1 MMKTVFIDGS
11 PKKTC
16 SVSHYFLKL
25 QSVFVKGQ
33 TVFLKLRNKS
43 NHKKILEQI
52 ANADAIV
59 FSTSLYVDGLPS
71 HILTFLQDIECFCK
85 EHCLSL
91 KIYAISNN
99 GFIEGNQNAPLF
111 HIMENFCVRS
121 DIQWCGGIGIGG
133 GVMFNTLRIVFF
145 IEIGIFLLS
154 LFISGILY
162 GNWVLLEAIY
172 HLIIMLLI
180 ITFFHLGVFFYMGQ
194 MMGQMGRQINK
205 RKPFAEKYTRILL
218 PSFLFILIAD
228 VYFIIV
234 SLFKGGIFRGWL
246 KKK

>member
-11 PKKTC
+11 PKKNF
-16 SVSHYFLKL
+16 SASYYFLKL

-52 ANADAIV
+52 ANADAVV
-59 FSTSLYVDGLPS
+59 FSMPLYVDGPPS
-71 HILTFLQDIECFCK
+71 HILTFLQDMECFCK
-85 EHCLSL
+85 EHSLSL
-91 KIYAISNN
+91 KIYVISNN

-111 HIMENFCVRS
+111 HVMENFCVRS

-133 GVMFNTLRIVFF
+133 GVMFNALRIVFF

-154 LFISGILY
+154 IFISGILY
-162 GNWVLLEAIY
+162 GNWVPLEAIY

-180 ITFFHLGVFFYMGQ
+180 IIFFHLGVFFYMP
-194 MMGQMGRQINK
+194 QMGRQINK